1 VKRFGWIIALGIGAL
16 LAFALATLPA
26 GIAAGRLEKI
36 GVQAAAYSGSIWTGQ
51 ATGLAWRA
59 VPLGDLEWHITPAA
73 LLRGRIA
80 GHARLVREDGSL
92 DSAFNASFAGDARL
106 AGTTFDLPI
115 ASLSALPV
123 GVPKGWRG
131 RVSGKFDEIVIAGGW
146 PTALRGTLDMDG
158 LVAPPPRNASVGGF
172 HIVLPHPQP
181 HGEGTLPDHLTAQ
194 VTDKE
199 GPFAVEA
206 QLSVGKDRSFLLE
219 GMVAPRGTVPE
230 GMQHSLDLLG
240 PADAAGRR
248 PFSVSG
254 TL

>member
-1 VKRFGWIIALGIGAL
+1 MKRFGWIIALGIGAL

-26 GIAAGRLEKI
+26 GIAAGGLEKI

-59 VPLGDLEWHITPAA
+59 VPLGNLEWHITPAA
-73 LLRGRIA
+73 LLRGRVA
-80 GHARLVREDGSL
+80 GHARLVREDGTF
-92 DSAFNASFAGDARL
+92 DSEFNASFAGDARL

-115 ASLSALPV
+115 ASLSALPI

-131 RVSGKFDEIVIAGGW
+131 RVSGKFDEVVIAGGW

-158 LVAPPPRNASVGGF
+158 LVAPPPRNANVGGF

-181 HGEGTLPDHLTAQ
+181 HGEGTLPDRLTAQ

-219 GMVAPRGTVPE
+219 GMVAPRGKVPE

>member
-1 VKRFGWIIALGIGAL
+1 VKRYGWLIALGIGAL

-26 GIAAGRLEKI
+26 GIAAGRLEKL
-36 GVQAAAYSGSIWTGQ
+36 GVQAASFTGSIWTGR
-51 ATGLAWRA
+51 ATGLAWHG
-59 VPLGDLEWHITPAA
+59 VPVGDLEWHLMPAA
-73 LLRGRIA
+73 LLRGRVA
-80 GHARLVREDGSL
+80 GHARLVREDATL
-92 DSAFNASFAGDARL
+92 DSEFNLSFAGDARL
-106 AGTTFDLPI
+106 AGTTFTCPI
-115 ASLSALPV
+115 ATLSALPI
-123 GVPKGWRG
+123 GVPKGWQG

-146 PTALRGTLDMDG
+146 PTTLRGTLDMDG

-172 HIVLPHPQP
+172 HVVLPHPQP

-194 VTDKE
+194 VSDKE
-199 GPFAVEA
+199 GPFSVEG

-219 GMVAPRGTVPE
+219 GMVAPRGTMPE
-230 GMQHSLDLLG
+230 NMRRSLELLG